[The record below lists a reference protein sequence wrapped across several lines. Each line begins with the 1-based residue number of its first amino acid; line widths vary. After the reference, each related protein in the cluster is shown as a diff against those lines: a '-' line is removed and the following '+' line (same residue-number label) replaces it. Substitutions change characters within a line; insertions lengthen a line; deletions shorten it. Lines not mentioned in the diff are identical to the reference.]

1 MIENEFL
8 QKSEEVLIKL
18 ADLIENSD
26 QKSIFD
32 VEYLD
37 GILTIT
43 TNSGQ
48 YVINK
53 HLASRKIWF
62 SSPITGANYFHYDQQ
77 KWLNDNNDELGK
89 FLINELN
96 NNFNITI

>member
-1 MIENEFL
+1 MIESEFL
-8 QKSEEVLIKL
+8 QKSEEILINL
-18 ADLIENSD
+18 ADLIEDND
-26 QKSIFD
+26 LNSIFD

-37 GILTIT
+37 GILKIT
-43 TNSGQ
+43 AAKGQ

-62 SSPITGANYFHYDQQ
+62 SSPITGANYFAFNEN
-77 KWLNDNNDELGK
+77 KWLDGKNNELGD

-96 NNFNITI
+96 NNFNIKL